1 MVMKSILGIAVLT
14 ITASSLAFGQTKD
27 KGNKQSGN
35 VEQNLM
41 HIEQELLD
49 SILKGD
55 ASVSDRY
62 LSDTYIFTGPDAVV
76 VDKTRM
82 ITDLKSG
89 DLKIE
94 SSTPDDMKVQVYGNA
109 AVVTY
114 GSTNKGTY
122 KGKDLSGKYRWMD
135 VFVKHKGRWQLVAGQ
150 GTPVPKQ

>member
-1 MVMKSILGIAVLT
+1 MKSILTVAVLI
-14 ITASSLAFGQTKD
+14 ITTLSIASGQTKD
-27 KGNKQSGN
+27 KSNKQSGN

-55 ASVSDRY
+55 ASVNERY
-62 LSDTYIFTGPDAVV
+62 LSDTYIFTGPDAVI

-82 ITDLKSG
+82 IADLKSG

-114 GSTNKGTY
+114 GSTDKGTY

-135 VFVKHKGRWQLVAGQ
+135 VFVKRNGRWQLVPGQ

>member
-1 MVMKSILGIAVLT
+1 MKSVVAIAVLI
-14 ITASSLAFGQTKD
+14 ITPFSLAFGQAKD
-27 KGNKQSGN
+27 ESNKQSGK

-49 SILKGD
+49 SIIKGD
-55 ASVSDRY
+55 ASVTDRY
-62 LSDTYIFTGPDAVV
+62 LSDNYIFTGPDAAV
-76 VDKTRM
+76 VDKARM
-82 ITDLKSG
+82 IADLKSG

-114 GSTNKGTY
+114 GSTDKGTY

-135 VFVKHKGRWQLVAGQ
+135 VFVKRNGRWQIVAGQ